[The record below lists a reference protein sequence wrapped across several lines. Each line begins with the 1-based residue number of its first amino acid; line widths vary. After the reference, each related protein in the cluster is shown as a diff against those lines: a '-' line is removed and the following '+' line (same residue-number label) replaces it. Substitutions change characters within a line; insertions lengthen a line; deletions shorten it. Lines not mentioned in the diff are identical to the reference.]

1 MFTGLKMIYR
11 TEGLAGWFRGV
22 GPRGVWT
29 SIQSGTMLVMYQYL
43 LKQLETYQSYL
54 DESQPL

>member
-1 MFTGLKMIYR
+1 VFTGLKMIYH

-43 LKQLETYQSYL
+43 LKQLEHHQIL
-54 DESQPL
+54 EERGH